1 MRKQLLLQR
10 LSIMM
15 MSGVDDGKV
24 IEFRSD
30 VDGEYSDNHWQ
41 LTIGRRD
48 DNDLCLRKDT
58 FVSRYHAILH
68 WRTGEWW
75 LEDCK
80 STNGTFTESDTNYF
94 TDERI
99 QGTIPIQAG
108 QLFRVGRTWLR
119 IQVEHS

>member
-1 MRKQLLLQR
+1 MQHI
-10 LSIMM
+10 SIMM
-15 MSGVDDGKV
+15 MSGVDDGKTV
-24 IEFRSD
+24 EFRSD
-30 VDGEYSDNHWQ
+30 SDGKTSENQWQ

-68 WRTGEWW
+68 WRAGEWW
-75 LEDCK
+75 LEDCD
-80 STNGTFTESDTNYF
+80 STNGTFIESDDNYF

-99 QGTIPIQAG
+99 QGTIPIQPG

-119 IQVEHS
+119 IQVERS